1 MEARPG
7 RRLTRPEQ
15 AITLPGMGATT
26 ASAGSAGAS
35 PSAWAPLRAGS
46 FRALWLAALV
56 GLTGVWFQTVG
67 AQWLLVS
74 RPHASILVSLV
85 QVATTLPYVLF
96 GLVAGVLADTLDRRV
111 ILITVQ
117 VTVAGVGAVL
127 AALTFAHLMP
137 PALLLLLVFLLG
149 TGAALGTPAYQSL
162 VPELVPRDE
171 IPAASAL
178 NSISINV
185 ARALGP
191 AIAGVLVATA
201 GVGTTFTVAAA
212 TALCY
217 AVVVALWR
225 PASAERPRPERFV
238 PALRAGSRYVR
249 NAPVVRRILLRA
261 ALFLVPASSL
271 FALLPLIAS
280 HRLGLGSGGYG
291 LLLAALGL
299 GAIAGALVLPRV
311 RARLSINTLVT
322 LASGSYALVLA
333 AVALL
338 HDAVPVLLL
347 LIPAGVAWVIV
358 LSTLNASLQLFLPAW
373 VRGRSLAA
381 YTIVLFG
388 SQAVGAL
395 IFGALADLL
404 GLVQALLIAAGS
416 AAVAA
421 ASVRIWPFLETSGM
435 NRSTVVY
442 WPEPQ
447 LASDLDPDGRTI
459 TVTVSYRVPTA
470 NQRPFVEAMARVRR
484 SRLRT
489 GAVSWGLYRDG
500 EHDDTF
506 VELFVVPSW
515 EEHLRQHH
523 ERLTGTDRAYQ
534 QRATALSEGE
544 PVVAHLVDVDVLQRA
559 ET

>member
-1 MEARPG
+1 MR
-7 RRLTRPEQ
+7 
-15 AITLPGMGATT
+15 ATT
-26 ASAGSAGAS
+26 ASTGSAGTS
-35 PSAWAPLRAGS
+35 SSALDPLRSGS

-74 RPHASILVSLV
+74 QPHASILVSLV
-85 QVATTLPYVLF
+85 QVATTVPYVLF
-96 GLVAGVLADTLDRRV
+96 GLVAGVLADILDRRL
-111 ILITVQ
+111 ILISVQ
-117 VTVAGVGAVL
+117 VTAAGFGAVL
-127 AALTFAHLMP
+127 AALTFAHLVP
-137 PALLLLLVFLLG
+137 PALLLVLVFLLG

-171 IPAASAL
+171 IPAAAAL
-178 NSISINV
+178 NSISINL

-191 AIAGVLVATA
+191 AIAGLLVAAA

-217 AVVVALWR
+217 AVVVALWHP
-225 PASAERPRPERFV
+225 PATERPRPERFV

-280 HRLGLGSGGYG
+280 HRLALGSSGYG
-291 LLLAALGL
+291 LLLAALGF

-311 RARLSINTLVT
+311 RTRLPINTLVT
-322 LASGSYALVLA
+322 LASGFYALVLA

-338 HDAVPVLLL
+338 RDAVPVLLL
-347 LIPAGVAWVIV
+347 LIPAGVAWVVV

-373 VRGRSLAA
+373 VRGRSLAV

-388 SQAVGAL
+388 SQALGAL
-395 IFGALADLL
+395 VFGGLADLL

-421 ASVRIWPFLETSGM
+421 ASILIWPFLETRGM
-435 NRSTVVY
+435 DRSTVVY

-447 LASDLDPDGRTI
+447 LATNLDPDGRTV
-459 TVTVSYRVPTA
+459 TVSVSYRVSPA
-470 NQRPFVEAMARVRR
+470 NQQPFVEAMKQVRR

-515 EEHLRQHH
+515 QEHLRQHH
-523 ERLTGTDRAYQ
+523 ERLTGTDRTYQ
-534 QRATALSEGE
+534 DRATALSEGE
-544 PVVAHLVDVDVLQRA
+544 PFVTHLVNVG
-559 ET
+559 

>member
-1 MEARPG
+1 
-7 RRLTRPEQ
+7 
-15 AITLPGMGATT
+15 MGATE
-26 ASAGSAGAS
+26 ASAGSGGAS
-35 PSAWAPLRAGS
+35 SSAWAPLRAGP

-67 AQWLLVS
+67 AQWLLLS
-74 RPHASILVSLV
+74 QPHASILVSLV

-96 GLVAGVLADTLDRRV
+96 GLVAGVLADILDRRL

-117 VTVAGVGAVL
+117 LTVAGLGAVL

-162 VPELVPRDE
+162 VPELVRRDE
-171 IPAASAL
+171 IPAAAAL

-217 AVVVALWR
+217 AVVVALWHPTR
-225 PASAERPRPERFV
+225 TERPRPERFV

-311 RARLSINTLVT
+311 RTRLSINTMVT
-322 LASGSYALVLA
+322 LASGFYALVLA

-338 HDAVPVLLL
+338 HDAAPVLVL
-347 LIPAGVAWVIV
+347 LIPAGVAWVVV

-388 SQAVGAL
+388 SQALGAL
-395 IFGALADLL
+395 IFGTLADLL
-404 GLVQALLIAAGS
+404 GLAQALLIAAGS

-421 ASVRIWPFLETSGM
+421 ASIRIWPFLETTGM

-447 LASDLDPDGRTI
+447 LASDIEPDGRTVM
-459 TVTVSYRVPTA
+459 VTVSYRVPTA
-470 NQRPFVEAMARVRR
+470 NQRPFLEAMQQVRG

-489 GAVSWGLYRDG
+489 GAVSWALYRDA
-500 EHDDTF
+500 EQDDTY

-523 ERLTGTDRAYQ
+523 ERLTGTDRDYQ
-534 QRATALSEGE
+534 QQATALSEGE
-544 PVVAHLVDVDVLQRA
+544 PIVAHLVDVDMPPRI

>member
-1 MEARPG
+1 
-7 RRLTRPEQ
+7 
-15 AITLPGMGATT
+15 MGTTT
-26 ASAGSAGAS
+26 ASAGSASTS
-35 PSAWAPLRAGS
+35 PSAWGPLRSGS
-46 FRALWLAALV
+46 FRALWLAGLV
-56 GLTGVWFQTVG
+56 GLTGVWFQTIG

-74 RPHASILVSLV
+74 HPHASILVSLV

-96 GLVAGVLADTLDRRV
+96 GLVAGVLADTLDRRL

-117 VTVAGVGAVL
+117 VTVALLGAVL
-127 AALTFAHLMP
+127 AALSFAHPMP
-137 PALLLLLVFLLG
+137 PGLLLLLVFLLG

-171 IPAASAL
+171 IPAAAAL

-225 PASAERPRPERFV
+225 PPSTQRPHPERFV
-238 PALRAGSRYVR
+238 TALKAGSRYVQ

-280 HRLGLGSGGYG
+280 QRLGLGSGGYG

-299 GAIAGALVLPRV
+299 GAIVGALVLPRV
-311 RARLSINTLVT
+311 RSRLSINSLVT

-333 AVALL
+333 AIALL
-338 HDAVPVLLL
+338 HDTVPVLLL
-347 LIPAGVAWVIV
+347 LIPAGVAWVVV

-373 VRGRSLAA
+373 VRGRSLAV

-388 SQAVGAL
+388 SQALGAL
-395 IFGALADLL
+395 VFGAFADLL
-404 GLVQALLIAAGS
+404 GLVQAFLIAAS
-416 AAVAA
+416 FAAVAA
-421 ASVRIWPFLETSGM
+421 ASIRTWPFLETSSM
-435 NRSTVVY
+435 DRSTVVY

-447 LASDLDPDGRTI
+447 LASDLGPDSRTI

-470 NQRPFVEAMARVRR
+470 NQQPFLDAMANVRG

-489 GAVSWGLYRDG
+489 GAISWDRYRDG

-506 VELFVVPSW
+506 VELFLVPSW

-523 ERLTGTDRAYQ
+523 QRLTGTDRAYQ
-534 QRATALSEGE
+534 QHATALTEGE
-544 PVVAHLVDVDVLQRA
+544 PVIAHLVNIDIPPR
-559 ET
+559 

>member
-1 MEARPG
+1 
-7 RRLTRPEQ
+7 
-15 AITLPGMGATT
+15 MGGTT
-26 ASAGSAGAS
+26 ASAGSAGTS
-35 PSAWAPLRAGS
+35 RSAWAPLRAGS

-74 RPHASILVSLV
+74 QPHASILVSLV

-96 GLVAGVLADTLDRRV
+96 GLVAGVLADILDRRL

-117 VTVAGVGAVL
+117 VTVAGLGAVL

-171 IPAASAL
+171 IPAAAAL

-191 AIAGVLVATA
+191 AIAGVLVAAA

-212 TALCY
+212 TALFY
-217 AVVVALWR
+217 AVMVALWR
-225 PASAERPRPERFV
+225 PPATKRPRPERFV

-261 ALFLVPASSL
+261 GLFLVPASSL

-280 HRLGLGSGGYG
+280 RRLGLGSGGYG

-311 RARLSINTLVT
+311 RSRLSTNMLVT
-322 LASGSYALVLA
+322 LASGFYALVLV
-333 AVALL
+333 AVAVLQ
-338 HDAVPVLLL
+338 DTVPVLLL
-347 LIPAGVAWVIV
+347 LIPAGVAWVVV

-373 VRGRSLAA
+373 VRGRSLAV

-388 SQAVGAL
+388 SQALGAL
-395 IFGALADLL
+395 IFGGLADLL
-404 GLVQALLIAAGS
+404 GLVQALLIAAG
-416 AAVAA
+416 AAALAA
-421 ASVRIWPFLETSGM
+421 ASILIWPFLETTGM
-435 NRSTVVY
+435 NRSTTVY

-447 LASDLDPDGRTI
+447 LTPDLDTDGKTI
-459 TVTVSYRVPTA
+459 TVTVSYRISPT
-470 NQRPFVEAMARVRR
+470 NQQAFVEAMALVRG

-500 EHDDTF
+500 EHDHTF
-506 VELFVVPSW
+506 VELFVVLSW

-523 ERLTGTDRAYQ
+523 ERLTETDRAYQ
-534 QRATALSEGE
+534 QRARALSEHE
-544 PVVAHLVDVDVLQRA
+544 PVVSHLVAVDEPLG
-559 ET
+559 

>member
-1 MEARPG
+1 MEA
-7 RRLTRPEQ
+7 T
-15 AITLPGMGATT
+15 M
-26 ASAGSAGAS
+26 ASAGSAATS
-35 PSAWAPLRAGS
+35 PSASAPLRSGP
-46 FRALWLAALV
+46 FRALWLGALV

-96 GLVAGVLADTLDRRV
+96 GLVAGVLADTLDRRL

-117 VTVAGVGAVL
+117 VTVAGLGVVL
-127 AALTFAHLMP
+127 AALTFADRMP

-171 IPAASAL
+171 IPAAAAL

-191 AIAGVLVATA
+191 AIAGLLVAAA

-217 AVVVALWR
+217 AVVVALWH
-225 PASAERPRPERFV
+225 PPSTERSRPERFV

-249 NAPVVRRILLRA
+249 NAPVVKRILLRA

-280 HRLGLGSGGYG
+280 RRLGLGSGGYG

-311 RARLSINTLVT
+311 RTRLSINTLVT
-322 LASGSYALVLA
+322 LASGFYALVLA

-338 HDAVPVLLL
+338 HDTVPILLL
-347 LIPAGVAWVIV
+347 LIPAGVAWVVV

-373 VRGRSLAA
+373 VRGRSLAV

-388 SQAVGAL
+388 SQALGAL
-395 IFGALADLL
+395 SFGALAEVF
-404 GLVQALLIAAGS
+404 GLAQALLIAGGS

-421 ASVRIWPFLETSGM
+421 ASIGIWPFLETRGM
-435 NRSTVVY
+435 ERGTVVY

-447 LASDLDPDGRTI
+447 LASNLNPDGRPI
-459 TVTVSYRVPTA
+459 TVTVSYRVSTA
-470 NQRPFVEAMARVRR
+470 NELPFIEAMERVRG

-534 QRATALSEGE
+534 QHAIALTDGE
-544 PVVAHLVDVDVLQRA
+544 PVVAHLVNIDVPHA
-559 ET
+559 EK

>member
-1 MEARPG
+1 ME
-7 RRLTRPEQ
+7 
-15 AITLPGMGATT
+15 ATT
-26 ASAGSAGAS
+26 ASASSEDTS
-35 PSAWAPLRAGS
+35 PAAWAPLRAGS

-74 RPHASILVSLV
+74 QPHASVLVSLV

-96 GLVAGVLADTLDRRV
+96 GLVAGVLADILDRRL

-117 VTVAGVGAVL
+117 LAVAVLGAAL
-127 AALTFAHLMP
+127 AALTFADRMP
-137 PALLLLLVFLLG
+137 PALLLLLLFVLG

-162 VPELVPRDE
+162 VPELVPRNE
-171 IPAASAL
+171 IPAAAAL
-178 NSISINV
+178 NSISVNV

-217 AVVVALWR
+217 AIVVALWHPTR
-225 PASAERPRPERFV
+225 TERPRPERFI

-249 NAPVVRRILLRA
+249 NAPVVRRILLRG

-280 HRLGLGSGGYG
+280 RRLALGSGGYG
-291 LLLAALGL
+291 LLLSALGV

-322 LASGSYALVLA
+322 LASGFYALVLA

-338 HDAVPVLLL
+338 HNVVPVLLL
-347 LIPAGVAWVIV
+347 LVPAGVAWVVV

-373 VRGRSLAA
+373 VRGRTLAA

-388 SQAVGAL
+388 SQALGAL
-395 IFGALADLL
+395 IFGAFADLL
-404 GLVQALLIAAGS
+404 GLVEALLIAAGS
-416 AAVAA
+416 AAIAA
-421 ASVRIWPFLETSGM
+421 ASIRIWPFFNTSGM
-435 NRSTVVY
+435 DRSTVVY

-447 LASDLDPDGRTI
+447 LASNIDIDSNLPV
-459 TVTVSYRVPTA
+459 TVTVTYRVTPT
-470 NQRPFVEAMARVRR
+470 NQPPFREAMAHVRG

-489 GAVSWGLYRDG
+489 GAVSWALYRDA
-500 EHDDTF
+500 EHDNTF
-506 VELFVVPSW
+506 IELFIVPTW

-523 ERLTGTDRAYQ
+523 ERLTGTDRDYQ
-534 QRATALSEGE
+534 QHADALSEGE
-544 PVVAHLVDVDVLQRA
+544 PVVAHLVDIDVPRN
-559 ET
+559 EK

>member
-1 MEARPG
+1 
-7 RRLTRPEQ
+7 
-15 AITLPGMGATT
+15 MGATT
-26 ASAGSAGAS
+26 ASPGSADTS
-35 PSAWAPLRAGS
+35 PSAWGPLRSGS

-74 RPHASILVSLV
+74 QPHASILVSLV

-96 GLVAGVLADTLDRRV
+96 GLVAGVLADTLDRRL

-117 VTVAGVGAVL
+117 ATAAGLGAVL
-127 AALTFAHLMP
+127 AALTFAQLMP
-137 PALLLLLVFLLG
+137 PALLLLLVFMLG

-225 PASAERPRPERFV
+225 PTNTERPRPERFV

-291 LLLAALGL
+291 LLLATLGL

-311 RARLSINTLVT
+311 RTRLSINTLVT

-347 LIPAGVAWVIV
+347 LIPAGVAWVVV

-388 SQAVGAL
+388 SQALGAL
-395 IFGALADLL
+395 VFGALAGLL

-421 ASVRIWPFLETSGM
+421 ASIRIWPFLETSGM

-470 NQRPFVEAMARVRR
+470 NQPPFVEAMARVRG

-489 GAVSWGLYRDG
+489 GAVSWALYRDG

-534 QRATALSEGE
+534 QHATALSEGE
-544 PVVAHLVDVDVLQRA
+544 PVVAHLVDVDVPRS

>member
-1 MEARPG
+1 M
-7 RRLTRPEQ
+7 
-15 AITLPGMGATT
+15 
-26 ASAGSAGAS
+26 
-35 PSAWAPLRAGS
+35 
-46 FRALWLAALV
+46 
-56 GLTGVWFQTVG
+56 
-67 AQWLLVS
+67 
-74 RPHASILVSLV
+74 
-85 QVATTLPYVLF
+85 
-96 GLVAGVLADTLDRRV
+96 
-111 ILITVQ
+111 
-117 VTVAGVGAVL
+117 
-127 AALTFAHLMP
+127 
-137 PALLLLLVFLLG
+137 LVFLLG
-149 TGAALGTPAYQSL
+149 TGAALGTPSYQSL

-171 IPAASAL
+171 IPAAAAL

-191 AIAGVLVATA
+191 AIAGVLVAAA

-217 AVVVALWR
+217 AVVVALWH
-225 PASAERPRPERFV
+225 PPVAERPRPERFV
-238 PALRAGSRYVR
+238 PALRAGSRYIR

-311 RARLSINTLVT
+311 RTRFSINTLVT
-322 LASGSYALVLA
+322 AAGVFYALVLA
-333 AVALL
+333 AVGLL
-338 HDAVPVLLL
+338 HDAIPVLVL
-347 LIPAGVAWVIV
+347 LIPAGVAWVVV

-373 VRGRSLAA
+373 VRGRSLAV

-388 SQAVGAL
+388 SQALGAL
-395 IFGALADLL
+395 VFGGLADLL

-416 AAVAA
+416 AALAA
-421 ASVRIWPFLETSGM
+421 ASIVMWPFLQTDGM
-435 NRSTVVY
+435 DRSTVVY

-447 LASDLDPDGRTI
+447 LGPDLDASGRTVM
-459 TVTVSYRVPTA
+459 VTVSYRVGTA
-470 NQRPFVEAMARVRR
+470 NRQAFVEAMAGVRG

-500 EHDDTF
+500 GRDDTF

-534 QRATALSEGE
+534 ERATALSEGV
-544 PVVAHLVDVDVLQRA
+544 PVVAHLVDVG
-559 ET
+559 

>member
-1 MEARPG
+1 
-7 RRLTRPEQ
+7 
-15 AITLPGMGATT
+15 MGATT
-26 ASAGSAGAS
+26 ASAGSAGTS
-35 PSAWAPLRAGS
+35 PSAWAPLRSGS

-74 RPHASILVSLV
+74 HPHASILVSLV

-96 GLVAGVLADTLDRRV
+96 GLVAGVLADTLDRRLT
-111 ILITVQ
+111 LITVQ
-117 VTVAGVGAVL
+117 VTVAGLGAVL

-171 IPAASAL
+171 IPAAAAL

-225 PASAERPRPERFV
+225 PTSTERPRPERFV

-261 ALFLVPASSL
+261 LLFLVPASSL
-271 FALLPLIAS
+271 FALLPLIATQ
-280 HRLGLGSGGYG
+280 RLGLGSGGYG

-311 RARLSINTLVT
+311 RTRLSINTLVT

-333 AVALL
+333 AVASL

-347 LIPAGVAWVIV
+347 LIPAGVAWVVV
-358 LSTLNASLQLFLPAW
+358 LSTINASLQLFLPAW
-373 VRGRSLAA
+373 VRGRSLAV

-388 SQAVGAL
+388 SQALGAL

-421 ASVRIWPFLETSGM
+421 ASIRIWPFLETSGM
-435 NRSTVVY
+435 DRSTVVY

-447 LASDLDPDGRTI
+447 LASNLDPDGRTI
-459 TVTVSYRVPTA
+459 TVTVRYRVATA
-470 NQRPFVEAMARVRR
+470 NQRPFVEAMARVRG

-534 QRATALSEGE
+534 QRATALSQGE
-544 PVVAHLVDVDVLQRA
+544 PVVAHLVDVNVPPRA

>member
-1 MEARPG
+1 ME
-7 RRLTRPEQ
+7 
-15 AITLPGMGATT
+15 ATT
-26 ASAGSAGAS
+26 ASAGSDDAS
-35 PSAWAPLRAGS
+35 PAAWAPLRAGS

-74 RPHASILVSLV
+74 SPHASILVSLV

-96 GLVAGVLADTLDRRV
+96 GLVAGVLADILDRRL

-117 VTVAGVGAVL
+117 VTVAGLGAVL
-127 AALTFAHLMP
+127 AALTFADRMP
-137 PALLLLLVFLLG
+137 PALLLLLVFMLG

-171 IPAASAL
+171 IPAAAAL

-212 TALCY
+212 TALFY
-217 AVVVALWR
+217 AVMVALWHPTR
-225 PASAERPRPERFV
+225 PARPRPERFV

-261 ALFLVPASSL
+261 GLFLVPASSL

-311 RARLSINTLVT
+311 RARVSINALVT
-322 LASGSYALVLA
+322 LASGFYALVLA

-347 LIPAGVAWVIV
+347 LVPAGVAWVVV
-358 LSTLNASLQLFLPAW
+358 LSTLNASLQLFLPTW
-373 VRGRSLAA
+373 VRGRSLAV

-388 SQAVGAL
+388 SQALGAL
-395 IFGALADLL
+395 VFGALADLL

-416 AAVAA
+416 AAIAA
-421 ASVRIWPFLETSGM
+421 ASIRIWPFLDTSGM
-435 NRSTVVY
+435 DRSTVVF

-447 LASDLDPDGRTI
+447 LASDIDANNGAPI
-459 TVTVSYRVPTA
+459 TVTISYRVPPA
-470 NQRPFVEAMARVRR
+470 NQRPFVDAMSRVRG

-489 GAVSWGLYRDG
+489 GAISWALYRDG

-506 VELFVVPSW
+506 IELFIVPSW

-523 ERLTGTDRAYQ
+523 ERLTGTDRDYQ
-534 QRATALSEGE
+534 QHATALSEGE
-544 PVVAHLVDVDVLQRA
+544 PVVAHLLDIDVPRA
-559 ET
+559 DK

>member
-1 MEARPG
+1 
-7 RRLTRPEQ
+7 
-15 AITLPGMGATT
+15 MGATT
-26 ASAGSAGAS
+26 ASAGSADTS

-46 FRALWLAALV
+46 FRALWFAALV

-74 RPHASILVSLV
+74 HPHASILVSLV

-96 GLVAGVLADTLDRRV
+96 GLVAGVLADTLDRRL
-111 ILITVQ
+111 ILISVQ
-117 VTVAGVGAVL
+117 ATVAGLGAVL

-162 VPELVPRDE
+162 VPELVPREE

-217 AVVVALWR
+217 AVVVALWH
-225 PASAERPRPERFV
+225 PTNTERPRPERFV
-238 PALRAGSRYVR
+238 PALRSGSRYVR

-311 RARLSINTLVT
+311 RTRLSINTLVT
-322 LASGSYALVLA
+322 LATGFYALVLA

-338 HDAVPVLLL
+338 HDAVPVVLL
-347 LIPAGVAWVIV
+347 LIPAGVAWVVV

-373 VRGRSLAA
+373 VRGRSLAT

-388 SQAVGAL
+388 SQALGAL

-416 AAVAA
+416 AAIAA
-421 ASVRIWPFLETSGM
+421 ASIRIWPFLETSGM

-447 LASDLDPDGRTI
+447 LAQDLDPDGRAI

-470 NQRPFVEAMARVRR
+470 NQQPFVEAMTRLRG

-489 GAVSWGLYRDG
+489 GAVSWALYRDG

-523 ERLTGTDRAYQ
+523 ERLTGTDRTYQ
-534 QRATALSEGE
+534 QQATALSEGE
-544 PVVAHLVDVDVLQRA
+544 PVVAHLVNVDVPPRA
-559 ET
+559 GT

>member
-1 MEARPG
+1 M
-7 RRLTRPEQ
+7 
-15 AITLPGMGATT
+15 
-26 ASAGSAGAS
+26 
-35 PSAWAPLRAGS
+35 
-46 FRALWLAALV
+46 
-56 GLTGVWFQTVG
+56 
-67 AQWLLVS
+67 
-74 RPHASILVSLV
+74 
-85 QVATTLPYVLF
+85 
-96 GLVAGVLADTLDRRV
+96 
-111 ILITVQ
+111 
-117 VTVAGVGAVL
+117 L

-217 AVVVALWR
+217 AVVVALWH
-225 PASAERPRPERFV
+225 PTSTERPRPERFV

-311 RARLSINTLVT
+311 RTRLSINTLVT

-347 LIPAGVAWVIV
+347 LIPAGVAWVVV

-388 SQAVGAL
+388 SQALGAL

-421 ASVRIWPFLETSGM
+421 ASIRIWPFLETSGM

-470 NQRPFVEAMARVRR
+470 NQQPFVEAMAQRARLTAPNRR
-484 SRLRT
+484 RQLGPVPRR
-489 GAVSWGLYRDG
+489 GARR
-500 EHDDTF
+500 
-506 VELFVVPSW
+506 
-515 EEHLRQHH
+515 HLRRALRRPLLGRAPPPTPRTTHRNRP
-523 ERLTGTDRAYQ
+523 RLPATRDRALRR
-534 QRATALSEGE
+534 RARRRPPRRRRRAAARRDIDRRFESLGRAPGRGHGRAFE
-544 PVVAHLVDVDVLQRA
+544 PVRGREL
-559 ET
+559 